1 LICMS
6 GFLPLSVCNTICPI
20 NKWCCLMMTMMCRK
34 WQHDQPFPE

>member
-20 NKWCCLMMTMMCRK
+20 NKWCYSTMTMMCRK
-34 WQHDQPFPE
+34 WQHG